1 MYYQLND
8 ILKRLNDIDQT
19 KNCFF
24 AAVLTPDDWKSQ
36 KELLGFP
43 DYTGFEHYSIYNCK
57 AEVYAKYVF
66 GSIVVPDKQH
76 VSDTP
81 CRLLYYINENGIAI
95 IDESTLSN
103 EIIGRIVQK
112 YQNQPMTPELF
123 FYNFLSDFL
132 EPDLDLLESY
142 ENRLFSMEENA
153 LTGKI
158 DRILPRL
165 LKIRRELG
173 QIRYY
178 YEQLSDMA
186 QVLETDEKHYFNPDE
201 LSYFHQFS
209 DRVDRL
215 KDMAQQSIEYC
226 QTLRDVYQTELDHI
240 QNKTTQFLTI
250 ITTIFLPL
258 TVITGW
264 YGMNFEN
271 MPELDSRWGY
281 FVVILVSAAVIVG
294 EIIYLKKKKM
304 L

>member
-8 ILKRLNDIDQT
+8 ILKRLNDIEQT

-24 AAVLTPDDWKSQ
+24 AAVLTPEDWQRQ
-36 KELLGFP
+36 KEPLGFP

-66 GSIVVPDKQH
+66 GSIVVPDKHH
-76 VSDTP
+76 VSGTP
-81 CRLLYYINENGIAI
+81 YKLLYYINENGIVI
-95 IDESTLSN
+95 IDDSTLSN

-132 EPDLDLLESY
+132 EADLDLLESY

-153 LTGKI
+153 LSGNI
-158 DRILPRL
+158 DHILPRL
-165 LKIRRELG
+165 LKIRRILG
-173 QIRYY
+173 RIRYY

-201 LSYFHQFS
+201 VSYFHQFS
-209 DRVDRL
+209 DRVNRL
-215 KDMAQQSIEYC
+215 KDMTQQSIEYC
-226 QTLRDVYQTELDHI
+226 QTLREVYQTELDHI
-240 QNKTTQFLTI
+240 QNKNMQFLTV

-271 MPELDSRWGY
+271 MPEIESRWGY
-281 FVVILVSAAVIVG
+281 LVVILISIAVIIG